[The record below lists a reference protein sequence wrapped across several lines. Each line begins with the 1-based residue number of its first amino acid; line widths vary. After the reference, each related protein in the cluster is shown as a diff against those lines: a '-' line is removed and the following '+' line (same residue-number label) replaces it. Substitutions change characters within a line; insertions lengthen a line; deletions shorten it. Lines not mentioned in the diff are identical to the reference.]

1 MIQLL
6 TQADKDKALKLLYQN
21 PVLNCY
27 IIGDIENSGF
37 DNPIITF
44 YGEYQEEKLT
54 SILMIY
60 DRYGFY
66 YQDKETFNSEYV
78 DILNRH
84 EVDYVSGDNKFITFF
99 HEFYPGKKK
108 RESKLASLLESNII
122 VSDQEISI
130 ISSDSAFEDLYQLLV
145 LFDEFNVKDSTMA
158 EFISE
163 KKGLDEFGQTYAIYR
178 DGKIIATASVIS
190 ETEDYGVIN
199 GVATH
204 EDYRKQGLANRLIDQ
219 IISDYING
227 KKKGLILYYDN
238 PEASRIYFQKGFK
251 EVGTWSSI
259 TMKK

>member
-1 MIQLL
+1 MVQLL
-6 TQADKDKALKLLYQN
+6 TQADKENALKLLYQN
-21 PVLNCY
+21 AVLNCY

-44 YGEYQEEKLT
+44 YGEYDEEKLE

-60 DRYGFY
+60 DRYGFF
-66 YQDKETFNSEYV
+66 YQNKDTLNPEYI
-78 DILNRH
+78 DIINRH
-84 EVDYVSGDNKFITFF
+84 KVDYVSGDNELINMIYQY
-99 HEFYPGKKK
+99 YPNKKK
-108 RESKLASLLESNII
+108 RESKLASLLKSDIISN
-122 VSDQEISI
+122 DPEICI
-130 ISSDSAFEDLYQLLV
+130 ISSDEEFEELYHLLV
-145 LFDEFNVKDSTMA
+145 KFEEFNVKDSSLS
-158 EFISE
+158 EFIAE

-178 DGKIIATASVIS
+178 DEIMIATASVIS
-190 ETEDYGVIN
+190 ETSDFGVIN

-204 EDYRKQGLANRLIDQ
+204 QDYRKQGLANRLIDQ

-259 TMKK
+259 TMSM